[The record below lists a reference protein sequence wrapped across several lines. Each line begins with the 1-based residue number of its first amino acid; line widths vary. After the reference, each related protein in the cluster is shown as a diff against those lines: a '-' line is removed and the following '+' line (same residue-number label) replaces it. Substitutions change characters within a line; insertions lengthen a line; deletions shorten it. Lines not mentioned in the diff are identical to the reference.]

1 MTRRIAQIT
10 TAALAAFFMSGAL
23 LGFSSCEAPA
33 PAKAPPAD
41 VPQAS
46 QAHPWQGMTDEELM
60 AGVVHGPLGE
70 QP

>member
-1 MTRRIAQIT
+1 MTPRTAQAI

-33 PAKAPPAD
+33 PVKAPPAD

-46 QAHPWQGMTDEELM
+46 QAHPWQGMSDTELM
-60 AGVVHGPLGE
+60 AGVVLEPVEGE
-70 QP
+70 